1 MPHNAVVWNSKDT
14 TENHV
19 EMFTRL
25 YNDAES
31 AQKRKEEMEK
41 IHTTCRYSVAIVMFD
56 EFGEPGHT
64 V

>member
-1 MPHNAVVWNSKDT
+1 MPQNAVVWNPKDT
-14 TENHV
+14 IEN

-56 EFGEPGHT
+56 EFGESAHT